1 MNDDEFQER
10 LSYLKKQAMATKAW
24 VDAGFPMGDV
34 PDEFDTYPTDLFQAS
49 ATPEFILEMI
59 KRLETK

>member
-1 MNDDEFQER
+1 MNEKDFSDH
-10 LSYLKKQAMATKAW
+10 LAYLKKQALDTKDWMSADCQ
-24 VDAGFPMGDV
+24 VT
-34 PDEFDTYPTDLFQAS
+34 DEFDTYPIDLFVAA